1 MSEKKTVVKTT
12 FENVVTLL
20 SVLFSEYFTIQNN
33 EINQYARICF
43 TDNFKKD
50 NYKIFKDFAIYYD
63 KVDSFRISIADSTLI
78 DCKVFKAT
86 HEKSEKT
93 KELAFTV
100 KSEELISTVYEIVA
114 QRLIQS
120 DKVVYYSK
128 SKEIK
133 TTTKATE
140 KKARK
145 AK

>member
-1 MSEKKTVVKTT
+1 MKEKKTVVKTT
-12 FENVVTLL
+12 FENVVAML
-20 SVLFSEYFTIQNN
+20 SVLFSDYFTIQNN
-33 EINQYARICF
+33 EVNQYARICF

-50 NYKIFKDFAIYYD
+50 NYKVFKDFAIYYD
-63 KVDSFRISIADSTLI
+63 KIDSYRISIADNTLI

-100 KSEELISTVYEIVA
+100 KSDALVNTIYEIVA

-120 DKVVYYSK
+120 DKVVTVVEHK
-128 SKEIK
+128 
-133 TTTKATE
+133 TKATQR
-140 KKARK
+140 KNKANK

>member
-1 MSEKKTVVKTT
+1 MSEKKTAVKTT
-12 FENVVTLL
+12 FENVVAIL

-50 NYKIFKDFAIYYD
+50 NYKVFKDFAIYYD
-63 KVDSFRISIADSTLI
+63 KVDSYRISIADNTLL
-78 DCKVFKAT
+78 DCKCFKST

-93 KELAFTV
+93 KALEFTV
-100 KSEELISTVYEIVA
+100 KSDALIDTIYEIVA

-120 DKVVYYSK
+120 DKVLEIVEHK
-128 SKEIK
+128 TIAKERK
-133 TTTKATE
+133 QRTN
-140 KKARK
+140 K